1 MSKRLKKI
9 LPICAVLL
17 AVLICIVWIII
28 QKSTMKNGRYADI
41 RISGVSAARLDLDNE
56 TKKQFHGEND
66 IDLTVVT
73 GNGCVYVEKSECPDK
88 ICVNHRA
95 IHYSGDSVVCLPHKL
110 TVTVVGGQ
118 EDEIDASTN

>member
-1 MSKRLKKI
+1 MKKNDLI
-9 LPICAVLL
+9 LIFGI
-17 AVLICIVWIII
+17 LILSLFFYGGMHLW
-28 QKSTMKNGRYADI
+28 QKSHTDDSAYVEVKIDGEIYGTYPLDEDI
-41 RISGVSAARLDLDNE
+41 RERIESADGGYNILVISDGKASIEEAN
-56 TKKQFHGEND
+56 
-66 IDLTVVT
+66 
-73 GNGCVYVEKSECPDK
+73 CPDK